1 MVVLK
6 CFTGF
11 KHINSNYVNTVE
23 KMQHNELHICNICSF
38 YCCHVHVFSF
48 SPHPVCALCH
58 FSYGEET
65 S

>member
-11 KHINSNYVNTVE
+11 KHINSNYVN
-23 KMQHNELHICNICSF
+23 KWRKCNIMSSTSATSAPF
-38 YCCHVHVFSF
+38 IAATFMFS
-48 SPHPVCALCH
+48 PVCALCLFGH